1 MQRFFGGSIAHLFIY
16 DTPLTAEQMQE
27 VGNRTGV
34 TAGGNAI
41 VKAAGQMTCS
51 GRGPHA
57 CGCFGWQ
64 RVAFWTIF
72 LLRAH
77 PNGAPC
83 AASSHPSHPQIY
95 STGQRSMAAMNA
107 SASPPNSG
115 DTRTRSVGSGGA
127 LQQQAQQL
135 SSDPTQLVQQDPA
148 ASAQPAADCVTPCE
162 AYNGAL
168 VCFTSSS
175 QIRLCTGGSSLG
187 SSDSNSGTL
196 DSPAGFTSAD
206 PSSAFQPATDCVSTC
221 EQLNDTWVCYT
232 TTSEVRDCLPVDALA
247 AMDSG
252 LQSTVLADSPANSS
266 GSQQAAAQLGGQPL
280 CSAMPIEG
288 AVDGWGGTGCAL
300 KGSWLAACTWKQ
312 GELIRCIAEMDV

>member
-27 VGNRTGV
+27 VGNRTGYA
-34 TAGGNAI
+34 AGGNALG
-41 VKAAGQMTCS
+41 KAAGNVTCS
-51 GRGPHA
+51 GRDYTHVLALALGVDAARGLWEATPSQSPPPHS
-57 CGCFGWQ
+57 
-64 RVAFWTIF
+64 
-72 LLRAH
+72 
-77 PNGAPC
+77 PC
-83 AASSHPSHPQIY
+83 AASSRPPHPQIY
-95 STGQRSMAAMNA
+95 ITGQQSMAAMNA

-115 DTRTRSVGSGGA
+115 DTRTRSVGGGGA

-135 SSDPTQLVQQDPA
+135 SADPTQLAQQDPTA
-148 ASAQPAADCVTPCE
+148 GAQPAADCVTPCE

-168 VCFTSSS
+168 VCFTASS

-187 SSDSNSGTL
+187 SGDSNSGTL

-206 PSSAFQPATDCVSTC
+206 PSSAFQPAADCVSTC

-232 TTSEVRDCLPVDALA
+232 TTSEVRDCLPADALA
-247 AMDSG
+247 AMDSA
-252 LQSTVLADSPANSS
+252 LQSVVLADSPANSS

-288 AVDGWGGTGCAL
+288 AVDGPPGGGGTGL
-300 KGSWLAACTWKQ
+300 G
-312 GELIRCIAEMDV
+312 AERQPGGLVTGCMLSTGA